1 MSYNIDAII
10 LVIIGI
16 FFLMGFVKGFIK
28 QIGSIIGFFLA
39 LWVAATFYPQ
49 FAAYLK
55 PSFQQWQII
64 ASQLSV
70 FVAYILLFFG
80 TQFAFGILVSIAD
93 YLFRIFSFAPFM
105 KFTNRLLGGL
115 IGTTEGILLVSAAF
129 ALLTQ
134 VAFFPALSQKL
145 KKSAFAPLAST
156 VSSVIT
162 PLLPDLSKFTPTL
175 PPLPSSI
182 DLNSI
187 DFKSLNIDS
196 INLDSESLKDLNI
209 DQNSKEFQQLKG
221 LLETFLKKEQQQQQK

>member
-1 MSYNIDAII
+1 MSYNVDAII
-10 LVIIGI
+10 LIIIGI

-105 KFTNRLLGGL
+105 KLTNRLLGGL
-115 IGTTEGILLVSAAF
+115 IGTIEGILLVSAAF

-134 VAFFPALSQKL
+134 VTFFPALSEKL
-145 KKSAFAPLAST
+145 KKSFFAPLAGT
-156 VSSVIT
+156 VSGIIM
-162 PLLPDLSKFTPTL
+162 PLLPDISKLSPSL
-175 PPLPSSI
+175 PGSLDLKSI
-182 DLNSI
+182 DL
-187 DFKSLNIDS
+187 KSLNIDS
-196 INLDSESLKDLNI
+196 INLDSESLKNLNI

-221 LLETFLKKEQQQQQK
+221 LLETFLKKEQTQKK

>member
-1 MSYNIDAII
+1 MSYNVDAII
-10 LVIIGI
+10 LIVIGI

-105 KFTNRLLGGL
+105 KLTNRLLGGL
-115 IGTTEGILLVSAAF
+115 IGAIEGILIVSAAF

-134 VAFFPALSQKL
+134 VTFFPVLSQKL
-145 KKSAFAPLAST
+145 KKSFFAPFAST
-156 VSSVIT
+156 ISGIIM
-162 PLLPDLSKFTPTL
+162 PLLPDLSRLTPTL
-175 PPLPSSI
+175 PSLPGGL
-182 DLNSI
+182 DLKSI

-221 LLETFLKKEQQQQQK
+221 LLETFLKKEQPQQQK